1 MLSKCN
7 NYGAKLIIHEACE
20 DIPILR
26 ETKEIFDE
34 VV

>member
-7 NYGAKLIIHEACE
+7 NYGAELIIHGACE

-26 ETKEIFDE
+26 ETKEIFDKF
-34 VV
+34 V

>member
-7 NYGAKLIIHEACE
+7 NYGAKVIIYEACE

-26 ETKEIFDE
+26 ETKQIFDKF
-34 VV
+34 V